1 MVDSGIKTTFYVYER
16 GENMVCKNITDALI
30 EDVIEITWMFDELI
44 ENGSIKSWDDIVDQ
58 ECGSD
63 GIKNTIK
70 DIALKFEEK
79 YPFDASREDYND
91 YIDTICMFAESK
103 LIEKYKKGN

>member
-1 MVDSGIKTTFYVYER
+1 MA
-16 GENMVCKNITDALI
+16 CKNITDALI
-30 EDVIEITWMFDELI
+30 EDVIEITWMFDALI

-70 DIALKFEEK
+70 DIA
-79 YPFDASREDYND
+79 YPFDTAWEDSNRD
-91 YIDTICMFAESK
+91 YVDTICAFAESK
-103 LIEKYKKGN
+103 LVENIKKKINIKNKSLI

>member
-1 MVDSGIKTTFYVYER
+1 MKTTFYDYER
-16 GENMVCKNITDALI
+16 CENMDSKNITDALI
-30 EDVIEITWMFDELI
+30 EDIIEITWMFDTLVESD
-44 ENGSIKSWDDIVDQ
+44 SIKSWDDIVDQ

-79 YPFDASREDYND
+79 YPFDTSREGYSNYVD
-91 YIDTICMFAESK
+91 IICAFAEVE
-103 LIEKYKKGN
+103 LIKKYKKEN

>member
-1 MVDSGIKTTFYVYER
+1 MA
-16 GENMVCKNITDALI
+16 CKNITDALI
-30 EDVIEITWMFDELI
+30 EDVIEITWMFDALI

-79 YPFDASREDYND
+79 YPFDTAWEDSNRD
-91 YIDTICMFAESK
+91 YVDTICAFAESK
-103 LIEKYKKGN
+103 LVEKYKKEN